1 MSRREPSRRI
11 AARLGAAASPP
22 MLALLLLVGG
32 SVAGCAPEK
41 PVRSGDVLFAEN
53 CARCHA
59 ADGTGDP
66 RTLPLY
72 PRVDLTRS
80 PMGAARERLL
90 IHDRI
95 ARGYTTMPGFQGKL
109 QPEEIGRLVNKCLA
123 LAAPAAAKPSETPK
137 PNGG

>member
-1 MSRREPSRRI
+1 MSRRKPSERI
-11 AARLGAAASPP
+11 AARLGAAVSPL
-22 MLALLLLVGG
+22 MLALLLGG
-32 SVAGCAPEK
+32 SVAGCGSGK
-41 PVRSGDVLFAEN
+41 PVRSAEVLFAEN
-53 CARCHA
+53 CARCHG

-80 PMGAARERLL
+80 AMGAARERVL

-109 QPEEIGRLVNKCLA
+109 QPEEIGNLVNKCLD

-137 PNGG
+137 SNGG